1 MNLFNRQMD
10 HGGARTIGWIDAINR
25 RALFTAIALVA
36 SAASSLGITASA
48 ATLDEITYAAL
59 PGDGV
64 QIQLRMSEPVAEPL
78 SFAIDNPARVALDF
92 PGVTMNLPR
101 KTENVGVGMA
111 RSVTAVEA
119 AGRTR
124 VVLSLIKLAP
134 YKLKVSGSTITITLD
149 GAGATASAAFAG
161 TGAVGESR
169 GALENVDFRRG
180 LDGEGRIIVT
190 LSDPSTVIDTFEQ
203 DGKVVVEF
211 LNTELPQRLERRLDV
226 MDFATPVTI
235 VDTFQEGSNVR
246 MNIEA
251 AGVFE
256 HLAYQSDDLFTL
268 EVKPLT
274 EFELEQLK
282 KDKFKYT
289 GNKLS
294 LNFQNIEVRAV
305 LQLLADFT
313 NLNMVVSDTVGGNLT
328 LRLKNVPWDQ
338 ALDLILKTKGLAM
351 RQTGNVMLVAPTEE
365 LAARE
370 RLELEAQQQIEEL
383 APLRSEFI
391 QVNYAKASVLSGLL
405 KAEGNSLMTERSNV
419 SVDDRTNTHDR
430 SDHRNSPAG
439 LEARHSGATGVDR
452 VAHRDC

>member
-124 VVLSLIKLAP
+124 VVLSLIKLVP

-149 GAGATASAAFAG
+149 GAGATAGAAFAG

-405 KAEGNSLMTERSNV
+405 KAEGNSLMTERGNV

>member
-124 VVLSLIKLAP
+124 VVLSLIKLVP

-405 KAEGNSLMTERSNV
+405 KAEGNSLMTERGNV

>member
-124 VVLSLIKLAP
+124 VVLSLIKLVP

-274 EFELEQLK
+274 EFEIEQLK

-405 KAEGNSLMTERSNV
+405 KAEGNSLMTERGNV